1 MMKMKMMIGNRRNGI
16 KRTNNKVY
24 FIRVQ
29 FARAMV
35 MERETY
41 TREVKEA
48 KKFRQNLVEL
58 QE

>member
-16 KRTNNKVY
+16 RRTNNKVY

-29 FARAMV
+29 SI
-35 MERETY
+35 ENEHEHETS
-41 TREVKEA
+41 
-48 KKFRQNLVEL
+48 RQKSFDENLVEL